1 MERYVKDML
10 IEMHTLKE
18 IIDTAVLPAAFTYS
32 ATLAASAANA
42 VTAGIKVVPQV
53 AAANELGTLIET
65 LRARRNDLVAAIE
78 KAEGL
83 HDDLAKQAKFLTS
96 TGADT
101 MLAVREV
108 SDQIELSVSDECWP
122 LPKYR
127 EILFPV

>member
-18 IIDTAVLPAAFTYS
+18 IVDTVVLPAAFTYS
-32 ATLAASAANA
+32 GTLATAAANA

-53 AAANELGTLIET
+53 AAANELGTLIES
-65 LRARRNDLVAAIE
+65 LRDRRNALVAAIE

-83 HDDLAKQAKFLTS
+83 HDDLPKQAKFLTS
-96 TGADT
+96 TGADS

>member
-1 MERYVKDML
+1 
-10 IEMHTLKE
+10 
-18 IIDTAVLPAAFTYS
+18 VLPAAFTYS

-53 AAANELGTLIET
+53 AAANELGTLIES
-65 LRARRNDLVAAIE
+65 LRARRNELVAAIE

-83 HDDLAKQAKFLTS
+83 HDDLAKQARFLTS
-96 TGADT
+96 TGADS

-108 SDQIELSVSDECWP
+108 SDQIELSVSDEVWP

>member
-10 IEMHTLKE
+10 IELHTLKE
-18 IIDTAVLPAAFTYS
+18 IIDTLVLPAAFTYS
-32 ATLAASAANA
+32 STLAEAAANA
-42 VTAGIKVVPQV
+42 VTAGIKVVPQI
-53 AAANELGTLIET
+53 AAANELGTLIES
-65 LRARRNDLVAAIE
+65 LRERRNALVAAIE

-83 HDDLAKQAKFLTS
+83 HDDLGKQARFLTS
-96 TGADT
+96 TGAEA

-108 SDQIELSVSDECWP
+108 SDQIELTVSDECWP

>member
-1 MERYVKDML
+1 ML

-18 IIDTAVLPAAFTYS
+18 IVDTIVLPAAFEYS
-32 ATLAASAANA
+32 ATLAAAAANA

-53 AAANELGTLIET
+53 AAANELGTLIES
-65 LRARRNDLVAAIE
+65 LRERRQALVEAIE

-96 TGADT
+96 AGAES